1 MTDIFQVMGIDTSG
15 GKFCFPEQKETDT
28 KTEMTVLSTL
38 KRDFNLPIDD
48 DFLYEKFGI
57 EKPKNYK
64 QLKAEAAQKHK
75 HRPHPF
81 RRKAKRKA
89 RGKAGQ
95 RG

>member
-1 MTDIFQVMGIDTSG
+1 
-15 GKFCFPEQKETDT
+15 
-28 KTEMTVLSTL
+28 MTVLSTL

-64 QLKAEAAQKHK
+64 RLKAEAAQKTQTPASPVPPEGK
-75 HRPHPF
+75 KKSP
-81 RRKAKRKA
+81 RKSRTKRMKPP
-89 RGKAGQ
+89 RGDRKGTSW

>member
-1 MTDIFQVMGIDTSG
+1 
-15 GKFCFPEQKETDT
+15 
-28 KTEMTVLSTL
+28 MTVLSTL

-64 QLKAEAAQKHK
+64 QLKAEAAQKTQTPASPVPPEGK
-75 HRPHPF
+75 KKSP
-81 RRKAKRKA
+81 RKSRTKRMKPP
-89 RGKAGQ
+89 RGDGKGTSW